1 MLHTNDI
8 AKHGEHSL
16 RQRVHAGVV
25 ATPARF
31 MGRLVCLLRLG
42 LY

>member
-25 ATPARF
+25 ATSARF
-31 MGRLVCLLRLG
+31 MGKLGCLLQLV